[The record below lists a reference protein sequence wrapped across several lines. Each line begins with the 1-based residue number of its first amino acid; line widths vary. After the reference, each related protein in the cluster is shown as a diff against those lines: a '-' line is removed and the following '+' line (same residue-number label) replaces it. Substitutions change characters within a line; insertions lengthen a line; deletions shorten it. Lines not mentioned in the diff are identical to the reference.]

1 MTGLLRHVQ
10 KIACAMTSQRK
21 ILDYLQSISLVSGDF
36 AGVV

>member
-1 MTGLLRHVQ
+1 MTDRLGQAQ
-10 KIACAMTSQRK
+10 KIACAVTSQRK